1 MFQSLMVLKM
11 LYQKNV
17 LSPSKMLIFF
27 IHCFNIF
34 MVLFLIKQDKKAIL
48 KIRGLNLLHKALM
61 SYH

>member
-1 MFQSLMVLKM
+1 MFQLLLVLKM

-17 LSPSKMLIFF
+17 LSPSKILIFD
-27 IHCFNIF
+27 HCFNLF
-34 MVLFLIKQDKKAIL
+34 MVLFLLKQDKKAIL